1 MLGFLYSYEKN
12 QYKLEP
18 SINDAIFDL
27 LENLSE
33 DAIDENMSVEDVIE
47 ELRKIEDPVKI
58 NSKWNQMSLSDPIKY
73 PTFAPISR
81 DGVFYESNA
90 NERLLSGD
98 VPFEGTLIFGLNSY
112 EGTLGE
118 LSYGWMESF
127 FRPEMVKNV
136 FITCK
141 GFVDVPEFQHEK
153 IVELYFDI
161 YKGKRSLLAISPI
174 IF

>member
-1 MLGFLYSYEKN
+1 
-12 QYKLEP
+12 
-18 SINDAIFDL
+18 
-27 LENLSE
+27 
-33 DAIDENMSVEDVIE
+33 MSF
-47 ELRKIEDPVKI
+47 
-58 NSKWNQMSLSDPIKY
+58 SDPIKY
-73 PTFAPISR
+73 PTWTPISR
-81 DGVFYESNA
+81 DGVFYQTNA

-141 GFVDVPEFQHEK
+141 GFVDVPEFQHEL

-161 YKGKRSLLAISPI
+161 YKG
-174 IF
+174 